1 MKRLVA
7 PALVVLV
14 LGAATTAWF
23 ATRGGT
29 PAPDV
34 TFTALD
40 GKQITTQDL
49 RGKVVLV
56 KFWATSCVT
65 CVAQMPDNIQHY
77 NTYAPYGFDTIAVA
91 MRHDP
96 ANYVV
101 NFAQTRKLPFTVAI
115 DAQGAIASAFGNVRL
130 TPTAFLIDKHGH
142 IIKRYV
148 GEYNRTEFRA
158 TVEQALA
165 AN

>member
-1 MKRLVA
+1 M
-7 PALVVLV
+7 VLV
-14 LGAATTAWF
+14 LAAATTAWF
-23 ATRGGT
+23 ATRGRT
-29 PAPDV
+29 PAPAV
-34 TFTALD
+34 AFTTLE
-40 GKQITTQDL
+40 GKQITTEDL
-49 RGKVVLV
+49 RGKIVLV

-77 NTYAPYGFDTIAVA
+77 NIYAPYGFDTIAVA
-91 MRHDP
+91 MRYDP

-101 NFAQTRKLPFTVAI
+101 NFAQTRKLPFTVAL
-115 DAQGAIASAFGNVRL
+115 DAQGEIARAFGDVRL
-130 TPTAFLIDKHGH
+130 TPTAFLIDKHGN

-148 GEYNRTEFRA
+148 GEYDRAEFRA